1 MDNPRYDFGLIDYI
15 KADAIGEPGQ
25 RRFRIIVSVRNVS
38 ADLWLEKTQ
47 LFRLSVVIK
56 QEIINIGYSEATYKA
71 PSIENTSDL
80 ESEGL
85 DSFEIDTGNINLFY
99 IKEENLFSI
108 SVDGLEND
116 TEAGTHL
123 VFKISKEQLNLFADQ
138 AQEICAAGRPLCP
151 LCNSPMG
158 NEPHRCARSNG
169 HHPN

>member
-1 MDNPRYDFGLIDYI
+1 MPLIDYI

-38 ADLWLEKTQ
+38 VDLWLEKTQ